1 MTEKQRQKDD
11 LAIRR
16 VRAARHE
23 ISAEHDHD
31 PKRVVDYYVERQKN
45 QAAEEADSA
54 DET

>member
-1 MTEKQRQKDD
+1 MTEEQRQKDD
-11 LAIRR
+11 PTIRR

-45 QAAEEADSA
+45 QATEEADSA
-54 DET
+54 EET